1 MNLIKG
7 MLINLVLLSVITAP
21 AWGLSGARLLGQ
33 SSSGQTALFNLGI
46 HDGVKEGDYA
56 VIVKEIRSLDHRDLR
71 LVPVAK
77 ARNVKINTGNSVWIL
92 YQTFDPELLVKG
104 QEYLILSEST
114 MLSGRRDPRFGRI
127 SVITQKDKVA
137 FQVQKNLSD
146 DKDRIAKLK
155 TQYPEI
161 ENLHQREIRQD
172 EDGVLVDVEG
182 WKKFKDSRYRT
193 ALYKSPHQADFQRQ
207 LRLSTFEKM
216 VTAYLQKVN
225 EPGFNYDAFYDEQS
239 KTAFAHEF
247 RQRSNFSTEYESF
260 LSTQSQKA
268 VADAKLY
275 RSLLEKGESWSED
288 FSDEQLR
295 SVLSEVSV
303 LQEKDRRKYVV
314 ANPNR
319 YSTFLAYGMTFNDAQ
334 TEKDAGYRR
343 DGRYSIELD
352 FEVIPVIK
360 HETLQRFTV
369 NATYRN
375 NKTAFEAENFNSSL
389 DEHSFS
395 LGINWYPL
403 FASYAIESP
412 VIFLGTYVRSGWASV
427 KAPSA
432 GEESNYTLL
441 TLPGVRAGMRYN
453 FKNNVGLRLS
463 GSMETLQLDRY
474 EQSKFGAILPDQA
487 SLVEGKMNFA
497 IAYSF

>member
-1 MNLIKG
+1 MHIKW
-7 MLINLVLLSVITAP
+7 MLINFVLLAVISGPSWA
-21 AWGLSGARLLGQ
+21 LSGARLLGQ

-56 VIVKEIRSLDHRDLR
+56 VIVKEIRSLENRDLR
-71 LVPVAK
+71 LVPVAR

-92 YQTFDPELLVKG
+92 YKMFDPELLVKG
-104 QEYLILSEST
+104 QKYLILSESS

-127 SVITQKDKVA
+127 SVVTAKDKAA
-137 FQVQKNLSD
+137 FQVQSNLAD
-146 DKDRIAKLK
+146 DQDRIAKLK

-161 ENLHQREIRQD
+161 ETLHEREIRTNN
-172 EDGVLVDVEG
+172 DGVLLDVEG
-182 WKKFKDSRYRT
+182 WSKFKDNRYRT
-193 ALYKSPHQADFQRQ
+193 ALYKSPYQDDFRRQ
-207 LRLSTFEKM
+207 LRLNTFEKL
-216 VTAYLQKVN
+216 VTAYLRKVN
-225 EPGFNYDAFYDEQS
+225 TPGFNYDAFYDEQM
-239 KTAFAHEF
+239 KTSFANEF
-247 RQRSNFSTEYESF
+247 RKRSNFSTEYESF

-288 FSDEQLR
+288 FSDEELR
-295 SVLSEVSV
+295 SVLTEVSV

-319 YSTFLAYGMTFNDAQ
+319 YSTFLAYGMTFDDAQ

-352 FEVIPVIK
+352 FEAIPVIK

-375 NKTAFEAENFNSSL
+375 NKTAFESENYNSSL

-395 LGINWYPL
+395 LGVNWYPL
-403 FASYAIESP
+403 FASYAVESP
-412 VIFLGTYVRSGWASV
+412 VIFLGTYIRSGWANV

-463 GSMETLQLDRY
+463 ASLETLQLDRY
-474 EQSKFGAILPDQA
+474 EQSTFGSILPDQA
-487 SLVEGKMNFA
+487 TVAEGKMNFA